1 MQTCPD
7 HSIHPIYVTPHP
19 NQSKPLPFS
28 LQREIFVHP
37 PFAFSFVFATL
48 DLYTRDSWS
57 KKKKRKKEREKNLG
71 LNNRPL
77 FIYICSLEKDVRDI
91 VKRFIS
97 QPEVEK
103 LLHGGAF
110 PPRYVIGGGGGSD
123 LSFLLVVRPVIS
135 RPLPLFYPGCKPTD
149 RSPAAINL
157 TKGMT
162 DVPRIRNSR
171 HVSRRVTR
179 GENERNEENGE
190 NADRV
195 SSSAIR
201 SFFRS
206 IFLFLARE

>member
-1 MQTCPD
+1 MLARKRCTR
-7 HSIHPIYVTPHP
+7 Y
-19 NQSKPLPFS
+19 
-28 LQREIFVHP
+28 RE
-37 PFAFSFVFATL
+37 A
-48 DLYTRDSWS
+48 
-57 KKKKRKKEREKNLG
+57 
-71 LNNRPL
+71 
-77 FIYICSLEKDVRDI
+77 IYIAARSGKI
-91 VKRFIS
+91 VARWRFS
-97 QPEVEK
+97 PEIR
-103 LLHGGAF
+103 H
-110 PPRYVIGGGGGSD
+110 RGGGGSD

-135 RPLPLFYPGCKPTD
+135 RPLPLFYLGCKPTD